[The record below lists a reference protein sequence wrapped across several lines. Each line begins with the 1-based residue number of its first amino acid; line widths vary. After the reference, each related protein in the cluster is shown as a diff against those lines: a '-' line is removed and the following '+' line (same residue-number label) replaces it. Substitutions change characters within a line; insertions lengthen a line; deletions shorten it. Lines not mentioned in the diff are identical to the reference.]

1 MTTKSDSLRV
11 PLLAVAI
18 LTLLAAMW
26 GGLLR
31 LGWAWPVLRP
41 TLLLG
46 HGPLMVGGFLG
57 TVIGLER
64 AVALGKPW
72 PYAGPLLTGLG
83 AVLLLGGWSATLS
96 TLGVGAITLG
106 SGVLVMALLAIL
118 RIHVGL
124 DSITIALGGGAW
136 LVGNLL
142 WLAGRGVPQ
151 VVMWWVAFLVLTIAG
166 ERLELSRL
174 LRYGRREQTLF
185 GLTVGV
191 ILVGLGVMSGVDFD
205 LGVRLAGVGMA
216 LQAGWL
222 LRFDI
227 ARRRMKAGGQARFVA
242 LALLAG
248 FVWLGVGGVMALLFG
263 GVLAGPRY
271 DAMLHALFLGYAI
284 SMVFGHAPIVFP
296 AILRLPITYTPRFY
310 SHLILLHAGLILR
323 VAGDLLPWWDGRRW
337 GGLLNA
343 VALLL
348 FLANTVLSILHG
360 RRARARS

>member
-1 MTTKSDSLRV
+1 MTVKPQPLRI
-11 PLLAVAI
+11 PLLIVAI

-31 LGWAWPVLRP
+31 MGWIWPP
-41 TLLLG
+41 LLLALPMA

-72 PYAGPLLTGLG
+72 PYAAPLLTGIG
-83 AVLLLGGWSATLS
+83 AVLLMGGWGGLA
-96 TLGVGAITLG
+96 GALLITLG
-106 SGVLVMALLAIL
+106 SGVLVMALVVIL

-124 DSITIALGGGAW
+124 DSLTIALGGATW

-142 WLAGRGVPQ
+142 WLAGRAVPQ
-151 VVMWWVAFLVLTIAG
+151 VVLWWAVFLVLTIAG

-174 LRYGRREQTLF
+174 LRTSRAAQTAFALIVA
-185 GLTVGV
+185 L
-191 ILVGLGVMSGVDFD
+191 ILVGLGVMTWVDFD
-205 LGVRLAGVGMA
+205 LGVRLAGVGMI

-222 LRFDI
+222 LRYDI
-227 ARRRMKAGGQARFVA
+227 ARRRVKAGGQARFVA
-242 LALLAG
+242 LAQLAG
-248 FVWLGVGGVMALLFG
+248 FVWLGVGGGLALLFG
-263 GVLAGPRY
+263 GVMAGPHY
-271 DAMLHALFLGYAI
+271 DAILHSLFLGYAI

-323 VAGDLLPWWDGRRW
+323 VVGDLWPWWEGRRW
-337 GGLLNA
+337 GGMLNA
-343 VALLL
+343 IALLL
-348 FLANTVLSILHG
+348 FLANTVVSIAQS
-360 RRARARS
+360 RRVQSQV